1 MLAIAALLMLV
12 AFVKGNLLV
21 MTTPVTLW
29 VFVGGTCFLRHSK
42 RTGKKLA
49 VGAGNVKNAKVF
61 ILATIAI
68 LLLFV
73 CCAMWKLRSL
83 RSNESK
89 YRPEIFPNALI
100 APPNGENVLYDSS
113 ELSKKLPK
121 GCYSLSYSVKERYP
135 GTATRDF
142 FGKTLEANGWRK
154 LEGSLLLP
162 KSTRAIDWTLK
173 ITEDGVN

>member
-1 MLAIAALLMLV
+1 
-12 AFVKGNLLV
+12 
-21 MTTPVTLW
+21 
-29 VFVGGTCFLRHSK
+29 
-42 RTGKKLA
+42 
-49 VGAGNVKNAKVF
+49 
-61 ILATIAI
+61 
-68 LLLFV
+68 
-73 CCAMWKLRSL
+73 MWKLRSL

-173 ITEDGVN
+173 ITEDGRRFVFMYEHWISRGEAVIVVMSRYKLLDEQGKKADVLYLDQMLWPASSWVEKALKKYKEVRPEEFQ